1 MKQLLISSGNINRTI
16 IIDHIKYVL
25 GFNAVNKYYIKQA
38 VRQYF
43 NKTVS
48 GYREEI
54 GSECYFKIDDSPV
67 DKKNTFFYEVT
78 ENYSINDDAKLST
91 KSLMLKYLETLYS
104 DVNYMDTLNTL
115 NILVESLSDEVSANA
130 FIQSEFS
137 TYSPKLLIKLV
148 TAHYYEDESYKDE
161 YDLSYED
168 LIILQLNMID
178 YIVMNSKKYAYI
190 ILFIDIPL
198 ITDEIKSKMDEIS
211 KDRVY
216 CLVFSKTVKDTEIEN
231 ICVEE
236 DYFMDFANEE
246 MVYYILNE
254 KSTDLYTLEDI
265 KNMINKYL
273 KDLSGREHV
282 SLINN
287 LMSYYKK

>member
-16 IIDHIKYVL
+16 IIDHTKYVL
-25 GFNAVNKYYIKQA
+25 GSNAMNKYYLKQA

-78 ENYSINDDAKLST
+78 ENYSINDDAKLNT

-104 DVNYMDTLNTL
+104 GIDYMDTLNTL
-115 NILVESLSDEVSANA
+115 NILIESLSDEVSENA
-130 FIQSEFS
+130 FVQSEFS
-137 TYSPKLLIKLV
+137 TYSPKLLTKLV

-168 LIILQLNMID
+168 LIILQLNMIN
-178 YIVMNSKKYAYI
+178 YIVVHSKKYSYF

-198 ITDEIKSKMDEIS
+198 ITDEIRSKIDELS

-231 ICVEE
+231 MCVEE
-236 DYFMDFANEE
+236 DYFLDFANEE

-254 KSTDLYTLEDI
+254 KSTNLYTLEDI
-265 KNMINKYL
+265 KNMINEYL
-273 KDLSGREHV
+273 KDLKSREHV

>member
-25 GFNAVNKYYIKQA
+25 GSNAMNKYYLKQA

-91 KSLMLKYLETLYS
+91 KSLMLKYLEILYS
-104 DVNYMDTLNTL
+104 DLNCMDTLNTL
-115 NILVESLSDEVSANA
+115 NILVESLSDEVSENA

-137 TYSPKLLIKLV
+137 TYSPKLLTKLV

-178 YIVMNSKKYAYI
+178 YIVKNSKKYAYI

-198 ITDEIKSKMDEIS
+198 ITDEIKSKIDELS

-216 CLVFSKTVKDTEIEN
+216 CLVFSKTVKVTEIEN

-236 DYFMDFANEE
+236 DYFLDFANEE

-254 KSTDLYTLEDI
+254 KSTNLYTLEDI
-265 KNMINKYL
+265 KNMINEYL
-273 KDLSGREHV
+273 KDLKSREHV

>member
-16 IIDHIKYVL
+16 IIDHTKYVL
-25 GFNAVNKYYIKQA
+25 GSNAMNKYYLKQA

-104 DVNYMDTLNTL
+104 DVIYMDTLNTL
-115 NILVESLSDEVSANA
+115 NILVESLSDEVSENA
-130 FIQSEFS
+130 FVQSEFS
-137 TYSPKLLIKLV
+137 TYSPKLLTKLV

-178 YIVMNSKKYAYI
+178 YIAVHSKKYSYF

-198 ITDEIKSKMDEIS
+198 ITDEIKNKIDEMS

-216 CLVFSKTVKDTEIEN
+216 CLVFSKTVRDIEIEN

-236 DYFMDFANEE
+236 DYFLDFANEE
-246 MVYYILNE
+246 MVYYIVNE
-254 KSTDLYTLEDI
+254 QSTNLYTLEDI
-265 KNMINKYL
+265 KNMINEYL
-273 KDLSGREHV
+273 KDLSSKEHV

-287 LMSYYKK
+287 LMSYYK

>member
-16 IIDHIKYVL
+16 IIDHTKYVL
-25 GFNAVNKYYIKQA
+25 GSNAMNKYYLKQA

-104 DVNYMDTLNTL
+104 DVIYMDTLNTL
-115 NILVESLSDEVSANA
+115 NILVESLSDEVSENA
-130 FIQSEFS
+130 FVQSEFS
-137 TYSPKLLIKLV
+137 TYSPKLLTKLV

-178 YIVMNSKKYAYI
+178 YIAVHSKKYSYFV
-190 ILFIDIPL
+190 LFIDIPL
-198 ITDEIKSKMDEIS
+198 ITDEIKNKIDEMS

-216 CLVFSKTVKDTEIEN
+216 CLVFSKTVRDIEIEN

-236 DYFMDFANEE
+236 DYFLDFANEE
-246 MVYYILNE
+246 MVYYIVNE
-254 KSTDLYTLEDI
+254 KSTNLYTLEDI
-265 KNMINKYL
+265 KNMINEYL
-273 KDLSGREHV
+273 KDLSSKEHV

-287 LMSYYKK
+287 LMSYYK

>member
-16 IIDHIKYVL
+16 IINHTKYVL
-25 GFNAVNKYYIKQA
+25 GSNAMNKYYLKQA

-54 GSECYFKIDDSPV
+54 GSKCYFKIDDSPV

-104 DVNYMDTLNTL
+104 DVNYMDTFNTL
-115 NILVESLSDEVSANA
+115 NILVESLSDEVSENA

-137 TYSPKLLIKLV
+137 TYSPKLLTKLV

-168 LIILQLNMID
+168 LIILQLNMIN
-178 YIVMNSKKYAYI
+178 YIAVNAKKYAYI

-198 ITDEIKSKMDEIS
+198 ITDEIRSKIDELS

-231 ICVEE
+231 ICIEE
-236 DYFMDFANEE
+236 DYYLDFANEE

-254 KSTDLYTLEDI
+254 KSSILYTLEDI
-265 KNMINKYL
+265 KNMINEFL
-273 KDLSGREHV
+273 KDLSSREHI

-287 LMSYYKK
+287 LMSYYK

>member
-16 IIDHIKYVL
+16 IVDHIKYVL
-25 GFNAVNKYYIKQA
+25 GSNAMNKYYLKQA

-54 GSECYFKIDDSPV
+54 GRECYFKIDDSPV
-67 DKKNTFFYEVT
+67 DKKNTLFYEVT

-104 DVNYMDTLNTL
+104 SVDYMDTLNTM
-115 NILVESLSDEVSANA
+115 NILIESLSDEVSENA
-130 FIQSEFS
+130 FVQSEFS
-137 TYSPKLLIKLV
+137 TYSPKLLTKLV

-198 ITDEIKSKMDEIS
+198 ITDEIKSKIDEIS

-216 CLVFSKTVKDTEIEN
+216 CLAFSKTVKDTEIEN

-236 DYFMDFANEE
+236 DYFLDFANEE

-254 KSTDLYTLEDI
+254 KSTNLYTLEDI
-265 KNMINKYL
+265 KNMINEYL
-273 KDLSGREHV
+273 KDLSSREHI

>member
-25 GFNAVNKYYIKQA
+25 GTNAMNKYYLKQA

-54 GSECYFKIDDSPV
+54 GSECYFKIDDSPI
-67 DKKNTFFYEVT
+67 DKKNTFFYEVS
-78 ENYSINDDAKLST
+78 ENYSINDDAKLTT
-91 KSLMLKYLETLYS
+91 KSLMLKYFETLYS
-104 DVNYMDTLNTL
+104 NIDYLDTLNTL
-115 NILVESLSDEVSANA
+115 NILIESLSDEVSENA

-137 TYSPKLLIKLV
+137 AYSPKLLTKLV
-148 TAHYYEDESYKDE
+148 TAHYYDEESYKDE
-161 YDLSYED
+161 YDLPYED

-178 YIVMNSKKYAYI
+178 YIAVNSKKYAYI

-198 ITDEIKSKMDEIS
+198 ITDEIKQKIDVIS

-216 CLVFSKTVKDTEIEN
+216 CIVFSKAIRDTQIEN
-231 ICVEE
+231 ICIEE
-236 DYFMDFANEE
+236 DYFLDFANEE

-254 KSTDLYTLEDI
+254 KSTNLFTLEDI
-265 KNMINKYL
+265 KNMINEYL
-273 KDLSGREHV
+273 KDLSSKEHI